1 MDKIEELLKESS
13 LFLGIMIDAVDGD
26 PKAVQFF
33 DLRIIAGAKKH
44 LAEINKLAKER
55 GW

>member
-1 MDKIEELLKESS
+1 MDEITKLLKEST
-13 LFLGIMIDAVDGD
+13 LLLGIMIADVDGD

-33 DLRIIAGAKKH
+33 DLRIIAAAKKH
-44 LAEINKLAKER
+44 LAEVNKIAKEK